1 MNSEEI
7 IKVLNEIAD
16 KIGASAESIYPALVR
31 YGVVRNTFGVMVS
44 ALSLYVGYKIY
55 SKHKDSLDDYGAD
68 GIILFFIVILMIV
81 LGGIF
86 FVGFAYQL
94 VGWIAAPEAM
104 VIKMI
109 LGGGK

>member
-31 YGVVRNTFGVMVS
+31 YGVVSNTFGVMVS
-44 ALSLYVGYKIY
+44 ALSLYVGYKIF
-55 SKHKDSLDDYGAD
+55 SKYKGSLDDYGAD
-68 GIILFFIVILMIV
+68 SIIFFFIVLFMIV
-81 LGGIF
+81 FGGIF
-86 FVGFAYQL
+86 FVGFAYHL